1 MFPTGNLVDEIDV
14 PNIGRLKATLI
25 NAGIPTV
32 FLNAADL
39 GYTGKELQDDINNDA
54 AALEKFETIRA
65 YGALKMGLISDVSEA
80 AARAHTPKPA
90 FVAPAADYTASSGK
104 TVNAADIDLPVRAL
118 SMGKLHHAMMG
129 IASVAIAAAVLGT
142 LVNLAAGG
150 GTRKEVRFGHPSGT
164 LRVGAAAECQ
174 DGQWIYRQSGHEPQ
188 RTRDY
193 GRLGARSR

>member
-54 AALEKFETIRA
+54 AALEKFEKIRA
-65 YGALKMGLISDVSEA
+65 YGALKMGLINDVSEA
-80 AARAHTPKPA
+80 SARAHTPKVA

-104 TVNAADIDLPVRAL
+104 TVNAADIDLLVRAL

-129 IASVAIAAAVLGT
+129 TASVAIATAAAVPVRWST
-142 LVNLAAGG
+142 L
-150 GTRKEVRFGHPSGT
+150 PQ
-164 LRVGAAAECQ
+164 AAERVKKCA
-174 DGQWIYRQSGHEPQ
+174 SGILPAHCASVQPPNV
-188 RTRDY
+188 RTDN
-193 GRLGARSR
+193 GRPPKRL